1 MPAQKYKFRITKVSE
16 GLKCDKE
23 SRRLDMVQRGSK
35 MLQVSTYISER
46 NMKVK
51 RGLIGSLNGLKL
63 SPLCDWA
70 VN

>member
-23 SRRLDMVQRGSK
+23 SRRLNMVQRGYK

-46 NMKVK
+46 NKRIQKGLKV
-51 RGLIGSLNGLKL
+51 SLNGLKL
-63 SPLCDWA
+63 SSLYEWV